1 MTFLV
6 FSGRD
11 DPQWFI
17 QDNDP
22 SYKKIK
28 ELLDAARGAYL
39 TYTPDWM
46 NPRLGYK
53 GFLVQEQAKEQPEL
67 IIGDETKELQSMLY
81 DTLPPGI
88 G

>member
-11 DPQWFI
+11 DPQWSI
-17 QDNDP
+17 EEKDEK
-22 SYKKIK
+22 YKTIK
-28 ELLDAARGAYL
+28 EKLDAARGGSLNY
-39 TYTPDWM
+39 PPNWM

-53 GFLVQEQAKEQPEL
+53 GFLVQEQAQEQPEL
-67 IIGDETKELQSMLY
+67 LIGSKTTPLQELLY
-81 DTLPPGI
+81 ETLPPGI

>member
-11 DPQWFI
+11 DPQWYI
-17 QDNDP
+17 QDNDAG
-22 SYKKIK
+22 YKIIK
-28 ELLDAARGAYL
+28 EKLDKARGESS
-39 TYTPDWM
+39 TYPPDWM

-53 GFLVQEQAKEQPEL
+53 GFLVQEQAQEQPEL
-67 IIGDETKELQSMLY
+67 IIGAKTKKLQKMLY
-81 DTLPPGI
+81 EGLPPGI

>member
-11 DPQWFI
+11 DPQWSI

-22 SYKKIK
+22 RYKEIK
-28 ELLDAARGAYL
+28 ELLEKKRDESL

-53 GFLVQEQAKEQPEL
+53 GFLVQEQAQEQPEL
-67 IIGDETKELQSMLY
+67 IIGDQTKDLQSMLY
-81 DTLPPGI
+81 HTLPPGI

>member
-11 DPQWFI
+11 DPQWSI
-17 QDNDP
+17 QDNDEK
-22 SYKKIK
+22 YEEIK
-28 ELLDAARGAYL
+28 EKLDKARGESS
-39 TYTPDWM
+39 TYPPDWM

-53 GFLVQEQAKEQPEL
+53 GFLVQEQAQEQPEL
-67 IIGDETKELQSMLY
+67 IIGSKTTELQELLY
-81 DTLPPGI
+81 ETLPPGI

>member
-17 QDNDP
+17 QDNDAR
-22 SYKKIK
+22 YKDIK
-28 ELLDAARGAYL
+28 EHLDAARGASL

-53 GFLVQEQAKEQPEL
+53 GFLVQEQAQEQPVL
-67 IIGDETKELQSMLY
+67 IIGSQTKDLQSMLY
-81 DTLPPGI
+81 KTLPPGI